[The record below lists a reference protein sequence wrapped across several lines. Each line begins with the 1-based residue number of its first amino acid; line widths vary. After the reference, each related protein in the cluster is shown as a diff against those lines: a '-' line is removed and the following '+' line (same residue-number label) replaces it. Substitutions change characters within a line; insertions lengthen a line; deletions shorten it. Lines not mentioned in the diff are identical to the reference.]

1 MVVRRVISADEKF
14 MHELCRRVDLS
25 LVRPTPNP
33 KVGCLII
40 KDGKEIGFGVHAI
53 AGGPHAEVIAGEIA
67 GEEIAGST
75 VYVTLEPCS
84 HFGKTPPCVDFLIEN
99 NVARVVYAIA
109 DPTSASGGAEKLRA
123 AGIETLGGVGIEVA
137 TQTLAPWFYFARNKI
152 PFVRLK
158 YAVTKDG
165 FIAREDGSSKWIS
178 NEESREV
185 VHKLRAQ
192 SDAVLVGTNT
202 ARIDEPKLD
211 ARIDGVGKQPVAY
224 VMGLSEISAF
234 VPNAKIL
241 KTQDPE
247 LALATMAADGV
258 QSVLLEGGKV
268 LADAF
273 LAAGKVCEI
282 WVFKGEAEFGSG
294 VAAPHFSNSEWKVQ
308 NQQRIGEDE
317 LTVYV
322 PA

>member
-1 MVVRRVISADEKF
+1 MVVRRVTSADEKF
-14 MHELCRRVDLS
+14 MLELCRRVDLS

-40 KDGKEIGFGVHAI
+40 KNGKEIGFGVHAI
-53 AGGPHAEVIAGEIA
+53 AGGPHAEVIAGQIA

-75 VYVTLEPCS
+75 IYVTLEPCS
-84 HFGKTPPCVDFLIEN
+84 HFGRTSPCADFLIEN

-109 DPTSASGGAEKLRA
+109 DPTSASGGAEKLRN
-123 AGIETLGGVGIEVA
+123 AGIEVVA
-137 TQTLAPWFYFARNKI
+137 NICESEAKQTLAPWLHFQKTKTPY
-152 PFVRLK
+152 VLLK
-158 YAVTKDG
+158 FAVTKDG
-165 FIAREDGSSKWIS
+165 YIAREDGSSKWIS
-178 NEESREV
+178 NEESREA

-211 ARIDGVGKQPVAY
+211 ARIDGVVKQPVAY
-224 VMGLSEISAF
+224 VMGLSDVSAF
-234 VPNAKIL
+234 VPNAKML
-241 KTQDPE
+241 KTQDPH
-247 LALATMAADGV
+247 LALAAMSADGV
-258 QSVLLEGGKV
+258 QSVLLEGGKA

-273 LAAGKVCEI
+273 LAAGMVCEI
-282 WVFKGEAEFGSG
+282 WVFIGEAEFGSG
-294 VAAPHFSNSEWKVQ
+294 VTAPHFSNSEWKVQ
-308 NQQRIGEDE
+308 NQQRFGGDE